1 MEMITWFIILRN
13 LYNPIRGKNNRESR
27 MKNQYGRINMCCVHY
42 IEDKSNFKKKKK
54 IGKEK
59 EVDYIS
65 CAVGHA

>member
-1 MEMITWFIILRN
+1 
-13 LYNPIRGKNNRESR
+13 
-27 MKNQYGRINMCCVHY
+27 MCCVHY

>member
-1 MEMITWFIILRN
+1 
-13 LYNPIRGKNNRESR
+13 
-27 MKNQYGRINMCCVHY
+27 MCCVHY
-42 IEDKSNFKKKKK
+42 IEDKSNFKKKK